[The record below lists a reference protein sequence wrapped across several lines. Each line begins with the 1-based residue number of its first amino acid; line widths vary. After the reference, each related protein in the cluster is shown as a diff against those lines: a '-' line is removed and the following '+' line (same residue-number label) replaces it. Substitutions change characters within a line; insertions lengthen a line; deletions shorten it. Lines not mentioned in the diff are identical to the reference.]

1 MQMCNVMNHILIS
14 LITEHGIACSCS
26 LFLYTCHFLSIRNR
40 KILMVEDEVV
50 GISRS
55 TLLGFLMMTEILK
68 VRRLDSGAEST
79 HTYAQKHYSL
89 TYQEAEIVTSELV
102 QLFIMAWPH
111 WRSDGSASCET
122 YAHTGICDPSA
133 HSESWGS
140 FIKRWRH

>member
-1 MQMCNVMNHILIS
+1 
-14 LITEHGIACSCS
+14 
-26 LFLYTCHFLSIRNR
+26 
-40 KILMVEDEVV
+40 MVEDEVV
-50 GISRS
+50 GISRI

-68 VRRLDSGAEST
+68 VRRLDSGAQST

-111 WRSDGSASCET
+111 RRLDGSASCET

-133 HSESWGS
+133 HSESLGP